1 MLDNLWLGLITVLA
15 WKHLFFMVAGAFFG
29 LWIGVIPGLGPVM
42 AMAIL
47 IPVTFAMD
55 PLSGLLMLA
64 SIHAAGTYGGSVSA
78 IMINVPG
85 APGSAATTFD
95 GYALAR
101 QGKVLVALGL
111 SVCASL
117 IGGIVGVLALIAAAQ
132 PLAEVALTFGPPE
145 YFALALLGLSV
156 VAAATGGSVLKGL
169 LMGCLGIAVSFIGTD
184 SVLGFPRFTFGF
196 IELEA
201 KIDFVPVVI
210 GLFAVSEL
218 MMLMVRGG
226 TISESGKLEGSL
238 WEGIKL
244 VFSYPLTL
252 LRGVLTGTF
261 VGIIPGIG
269 AVSASLLAYAVER
282 RRARDPSRFGRG
294 AAEGVIGPEAA
305 NNACV
310 TAAIIPTV
318 TLGVPGS
325 AGAAILLV
333 ALTIHGLRPGP
344 ALFTGS
350 PELIYGFFVGLII
363 SQFLFALMGVL
374 FTRWFAVVTVVPSQ
388 VLAPTLLVV
397 SLVGAYAYQ
406 QQPADVVVAVLFGLV
421 GFAAQRLRYPVIGLV
436 MGLVLGEMAETAFHQ
451 SLQISNGAYQIFLSR
466 PLSASIV
473 ALSLVLV
480 LWPLVFRRKVA
491 S

>member
-1 MLDNLWLGLITVLA
+1 MLANLWLGLTTVLA
-15 WKHLFFMVAGAFFG
+15 VKPLLFMVVGTFFG

-47 IPVTFAMD
+47 IPLTFAMD

-85 APGSAATTFD
+85 DPGSAATTFD

-101 QGKVLVALGL
+101 QGKVLVGLGL

-117 IGGIVGVLALIAAAQ
+117 IGGVAGVLALIAAAQ

-145 YFALALLGLSV
+145 YFALAVLGLSV
-156 VAAATGGSVLKGL
+156 VAVAAGGSVAKGL
-169 LMGCLGIAVSFIGTD
+169 LMGCLGLAISFIGID
-184 SVLGFPRFTFGF
+184 SVLGYPRFTFGI

-218 MMLMVRGG
+218 MMLIVRGG
-226 TISESGKLEGSL
+226 TISESGKLNGVL
-238 WEGIKL
+238 WDGIRM
-244 VFSYPLTL
+244 VFRYPAAL
-252 LRGVLTGTF
+252 LRGVATGIF

-269 AVSASLLAYAVER
+269 AVTANLLAYAIER
-282 RRARDPSRFGRG
+282 RQARDPSRFGKG
-294 AAEGVIGPEAA
+294 APEGVIGPEAA

-310 TAAIIPTV
+310 TAAVIPTV

-333 ALTIHGLRPGP
+333 ALTIQGLRPGP
-344 ALFTGS
+344 ALFSGS
-350 PELIYGFFVGLII
+350 PQLIYGFFVGMII
-363 SQFLFALMGVL
+363 AQFLFAIMGVL

-388 VLAPTLLVV
+388 LLAPALLVV
-397 SLVGAYAYQ
+397 SLIGAFAYQ
-406 QQPADVVVAVLFGLV
+406 QQAADVAVAILFGLI

-451 SLQISNGAYQIFLSR
+451 SLQISGGAYRIFVSR
-466 PLSASIV
+466 PLSASILAV
-473 ALSLVLV
+473 SLALL
-480 LWPLVFRRKVA
+480 LWPILARLGKRA
-491 S
+491 

>member
-15 WKHLFFMVAGAFFG
+15 WKHLLFMVAGAFFG

-85 APGSAATTFD
+85 DPGSAATTFD

-111 SVCASL
+111 SVCASM
-117 IGGIVGVLALIAAAQ
+117 IGGMVGVVALIAAAQ
-132 PLAEVALTFGPPE
+132 PLAEIALTFGPPE

-156 VAAATGGSVLKGL
+156 VAAATGGSVFKGL
-169 LMGCLGIAVSFIGTD
+169 LMGCLGLAVSFIGTD
-184 SVLGFPRFTFGF
+184 SVLGFARFTFGV

-238 WEGIKL
+238 WDGIRL
-244 VFSYPLTL
+244 VFAYPLAL
-252 LRGVLTGTF
+252 LRGIVTGIF
-261 VGIIPGIG
+261 VGIVPGIG
-269 AVSASLLAYAVER
+269 AVTANLLAYAIER
-282 RRARDPSRFGRG
+282 RQARDPSRFGKG
-294 AAEGVIGPEAA
+294 APQGVIGPESA

-350 PELIYGFFVGLII
+350 TDLIYGFFVGLII
-363 SQFLFALMGVL
+363 SQLLFAVMGVL

-388 VLAPTLLVV
+388 VLAPALLVI

-406 QQPADVVVAVLFGLV
+406 QQPADVVVAILFGLI

-451 SLQISNGAYQIFLSR
+451 SLQISDGSYRIFVSR
-466 PLSASIV
+466 PLSASII
-473 ALSLVLV
+473 ALSAGLV
-480 LWPLVFRRKVA
+480 LWPIIFRRKG

>member
-1 MLDNLWLGLITVLA
+1 MLGNLWLGLATVLA

-64 SIHAAGTYGGSVSA
+64 SIHAAGTYAGSVSA

-85 APGSAATTFD
+85 DPGSAATTFD

-101 QGKVLVALGL
+101 QGKVRVALGL
-111 SVCASL
+111 SVCASM

-132 PLAEVALTFGPPE
+132 PLADIALTFGPPE

-156 VAAATGGSVLKGL
+156 VAAASGGSVLKGL
-169 LMGCLGIAVSFIGTD
+169 LMGCLGLAVSFIGTD
-184 SVLGFPRFTFGF
+184 SVLGFARFTFGV

-238 WEGIKL
+238 WDGIRL
-244 VFSYPLTL
+244 VFRYPITL
-252 LRGVLTGTF
+252 LRGIFTGLF
-261 VGIIPGIG
+261 VGIVPGIG
-269 AVSASLLAYAVER
+269 AVTASLLAYAVER
-282 RRARDPSRFGRG
+282 RQAREPSRFGKG
-294 AAEGVIGPEAA
+294 APEGVIGPESA

-310 TAAIIPTV
+310 TAAIIPTM

-350 PELIYGFFVGLII
+350 TDLIYGFFVGLII
-363 SQFLFALMGVL
+363 SQLLFAVMGVL
-374 FTRWFAVVTVVPSQ
+374 FTRWFAVVTVIPSQ
-388 VLAPTLLVV
+388 ILAPALLVV

-406 QQPADVVVAVLFGLV
+406 QQPADVVVAILFGLI
-421 GFAAQRLRYPVIGLV
+421 GFAAQRLRFPVIGLV

-451 SLQISNGAYQIFLSR
+451 SLQISDGAYRIFVSR
-466 PLSASIV
+466 PLSASII
-473 ALSLVLV
+473 ALSAALV
-480 LWPLVFRRKVA
+480 LWPIIFRRR
-491 S
+491 SF

>member
-1 MLDNLWLGLITVLA
+1 MLDNLWLGLTTVLA
-15 WKHLFFMVAGAFFG
+15 VNHVFFMLVGAFFG

-85 APGSAATTFD
+85 DPGSAATTFD
-95 GYALAR
+95 GYPLAR
-101 QGKVLVALGL
+101 QGKVRVALGL
-111 SVCASL
+111 SVCASA
-117 IGGIVGVLALIAAAQ
+117 IGGIVGVLALIAAAE
-132 PLAEVALTFGPPE
+132 PLADVALTFGPPE
-145 YFALALLGLSV
+145 YFALAILGLSV
-156 VAAATGGSVLKGL
+156 VAAAAGGSVLKGL
-169 LMGCLGIAVSFIGTD
+169 LMGCLGLAVSFIGTD
-184 SVLGFPRFTFGF
+184 SVLGFPRFTFGVLQ
-196 IELEA
+196 LEA

-226 TISESGKLEGSL
+226 TIAESGKLQGAL
-238 WEGIKL
+238 WDGIKL
-244 VFSYPLTL
+244 VFRYPATL
-252 LRGVLTGTF
+252 LRGVGTGIF

-269 AVSASLLAYAVER
+269 AVTASLLAYAVER
-282 RRARDPSRFGRG
+282 RRARDPSRFGKG
-294 AAEGVIGPEAA
+294 APEGVIGPESA

-310 TAAIIPTV
+310 TAAIIPTL

-333 ALTIHGLRPGP
+333 ALTIHGMRPGP
-344 ALFTGS
+344 ALFSSS

-363 SQFLFALMGVL
+363 SQLLFAIMGVL
-374 FTRWFAVVTVVPSQ
+374 FTRWFAVVTLVPGRL
-388 VLAPTLLVV
+388 LAPALLVV

-406 QQPADVVVAVLFGLV
+406 QQPADVVVAILFGLL
-421 GFAAQRLRYPVIGLV
+421 GFAAQRLSFPVIGLV

-451 SLQISNGAYQIFLSR
+451 SLQISGGAYGIFVSR
-466 PLSASIV
+466 PLSSSILV
-473 ALSLVLV
+473 VSLALV
-480 LWPLVFRRKVA
+480 LWPLISRAWRSA
-491 S
+491 

>member
-1 MLDNLWLGLITVLA
+1 MLENLWLGLTTVLA
-15 WKHLFFMVAGAFFG
+15 VKHLFFMVVGTFFG

-47 IPVTFAMD
+47 VPLTFTMD

-85 APGSAATTFD
+85 DPGSAATTFD

-117 IGGIVGVLALIAAAQ
+117 IGGVAGVLALIAAAQ

-145 YFALALLGLSV
+145 YFALAILGLSV
-156 VAAATGGSVLKGL
+156 VAVATDGSVTKGL
-169 LMGCLGIAVSFIGTD
+169 LMGCLGLAISFIGTD
-184 SVLGFPRFTFGF
+184 SVLGYPRFTFGF

-210 GLFAVSEL
+210 GVFAVSEL
-218 MMLMVRGG
+218 MMLIVRGG
-226 TISESGKLEGSL
+226 TISESGKLNGVL
-238 WEGIKL
+238 WDGIRM
-244 VFSYPLTL
+244 VFKYPVAL
-252 LRGVLTGTF
+252 LRGVATGIF

-269 AVSASLLAYAVER
+269 AVTANLLAYAVER
-282 RRARDPSRFGRG
+282 RLARDRSRFGKG
-294 AAEGVIGPEAA
+294 APEGVIGPEAA

-310 TAAIIPTV
+310 TAAVIPTV

-333 ALTIHGLRPGP
+333 ALTIQGLRPGP
-344 ALFTGS
+344 ALFSGS
-350 PELIYGFFVGLII
+350 PELIYGFFVGMII
-363 SQFLFALMGVL
+363 AQFLFAIMGVL
-374 FTRWFAVVTVVPSQ
+374 FTRWFAVVTIVPSQ
-388 VLAPTLLVV
+388 LLAPSLLVV
-397 SLVGAYAYQ
+397 SLIGAFAYRQ
-406 QQPADVVVAVLFGLV
+406 QAADVAIAILFGLI

-451 SLQISNGAYQIFLSR
+451 SLQISGGVYRIFVSR
-466 PLSASIV
+466 PLSASILV
-473 ALSLVLV
+473 LSLALY
-480 LWPLVFRRKVA
+480 LWPILARARKPA
-491 S
+491 